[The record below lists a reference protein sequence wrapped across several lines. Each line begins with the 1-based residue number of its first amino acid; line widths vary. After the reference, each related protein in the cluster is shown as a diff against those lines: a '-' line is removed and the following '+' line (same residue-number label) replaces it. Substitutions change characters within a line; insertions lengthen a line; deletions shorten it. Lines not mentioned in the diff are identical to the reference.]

1 MPWTVSLRSE
11 KARRAKVLGIC
22 DPSIELCN
30 IMNRF
35 TMPNKKDR
43 QHAELDTFI
52 EGIDW
57 SRVKWSMFLRL
68 QKICCDWKFH
78 FGGTE
83 PYQRPPARPRIGPA
97 RLEDHDPYFRA
108 KET

>member
-1 MPWTVSLRSE
+1 MVTRFIMLQSSMLGSQIPSTFALRAFSDLRLTVTVSLRSE

-30 IMNRF
+30 IMNRV

-68 QKICCDWKFH
+68 QKICCDW
-78 FGGTE
+78 
-83 PYQRPPARPRIGPA
+83 
-97 RLEDHDPYFRA
+97 
-108 KET
+108 